1 MKITLLIQKMSNIEK
16 YIEEYSKTSGI
27 SDSDKELLKDF
38 LSNTKLIKNTY
49 FRGYDDALKD
59 VKEERLFK
67 SNM

>member
-1 MKITLLIQKMSNIEK
+1 MSNIEK